1 MKEIERIIR
10 LNESEDTLSLPAQAA
25 SQGVAGAF
33 SHKGLPAGV

>member
-25 SQGVAGAF
+25 CQGGGGGLLPQ
-33 SHKGLPAGV
+33 GLPAGV